1 MRRDLPVY
9 VIALLGIV
17 AMYFGMYR
25 MSDDVTKSGNSV
37 RQKTLH
43 SHPVFV
49 SPRSACIQTVKK
61 PAVYACPDKHVWM
74 DIGPVTPVPGVPR
87 R

>member
-1 MRRDLPVY
+1 MRRDLPLVC
-9 VIALLGIV
+9 VTIV
-17 AMYFGMYR
+17 CLTIVYFGLSLLKDKPR
-25 MSDDVTKSGNSV
+25 TFSSPPHAAPAW
-37 RQKTLH
+37 L
-43 SHPVFV
+43 